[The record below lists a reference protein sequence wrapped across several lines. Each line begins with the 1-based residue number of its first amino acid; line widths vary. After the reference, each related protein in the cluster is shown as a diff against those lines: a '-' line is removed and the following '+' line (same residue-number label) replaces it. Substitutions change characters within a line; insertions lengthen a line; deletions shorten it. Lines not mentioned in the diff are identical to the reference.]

1 MVTEVELFA
10 TSPRMLLGL
19 LSVKLFNDA
28 MAAGYTDLLA
38 SSMDVAVRAMNGGPS
53 LACLLDN
60 DMIPFSNI
68 MTVLENPYIDGV
80 SIGGIL
86 AGPGLRADKAQA
98 IFYQLIDDGYY
109 DKVVGALTYG
119 APSATISSSTTLT
132 AGINRYNYLYV
143 APGVTLTLGYGPGIL
158 IANTISNLGT
168 IASGWV
174 KGSGGAQAVAG
185 AGAGGAGYGAVIILA
200 RSITSWN
207 NNVQWC
213 GWRSGST
220 VTGSGVGG
228 AGAGGTSG

>member
-132 AGINRYNYLYV
+132 AGINRYNYLSV

-168 IASGWV
+168 IASGWD
-174 KGSGGAQAVAG
+174 SWCWR
-185 AGAGGAGYGAVIILA
+185 LA
-200 RSITSWN
+200 CCSWC
-207 NNVQWC
+207 W
-213 GWRSGST
+213 GWRELDMEQ
-220 VTGSGVGG
+220 
-228 AGAGGTSG
+228 